1 MAGLDSTSS
10 GGPVHLT
17 DFRVVTGAFVSL
29 DDLPDTDVVA
39 NRDALRDAGMT
50 GAAVLG
56 EHSVAAAV
64 KALVA
69 APLPETTAGLVY
81 ATDDFGDITS
91 SAVLAELLV
100 SANLTHTPG
109 FVVSG
114 NGCANLGPAVRSAA
128 ALCRPGAPTVVVTAD
143 RALPDLRVLTDTM
156 SLIGDGAAAC
166 VVTAEPDGPAFELVS
181 ACSAMRA
188 VPAGPRR
195 PTAVL
200 RATLDGVREATSG
213 ALDAA
218 GWAADDLVGMLV
230 PEYST
235 TARRL
240 LAAASG
246 IAAQLDLPRTTA
258 GHCHSADLLRGLADL
273 VTERRLADGDQL
285 LALASGPTSWAVF
298 ALRYTD
304 GARS

>member
-17 DFRVVTGAFVSL
+17 DFRVVTGAFVPL
-29 DDLPDTDVVA
+29 DDLTDADVVA
-39 NRDALRDAGMT
+39 NRDALREAGMT

-56 EHSVAAAV
+56 EHSVRAAART
-64 KALVA
+64 LVA
-69 APLPETTAGLVY
+69 RPLPGTTAGLVY
-81 ATDDFGDITS
+81 ATDDFADTAPS
-91 SAVLAELLV
+91 DVLAELLV
-100 SANLTHTPG
+100 SADLASTPG

-114 NGCANLGPAVRSAA
+114 NGCANLGPALRSAA
-128 ALCRPGAPTVVVTAD
+128 ALCLPGAPTVVVTAD
-143 RALPDLRVLTDTM
+143 RALPGLRVLTDNM
-156 SLIGDGAAAC
+156 SLVGDAAAAC
-166 VVTAEPDGPAFELVS
+166 VVTAEPEGPAFELVS

-195 PTAVL
+195 PTAAL
-200 RATLDGVREATSG
+200 RATLDGVREATRG

-218 GWAADDLVGMLV
+218 GWAAGDLVGMLV
-230 PEYST
+230 PEYSA

-246 IAAQLDLPRTTA
+246 IAGQLDLPRATA
-258 GHCHSADLLRGLADL
+258 GHCHSTDLLRGLADL
-273 VTERRLADGDQL
+273 VTERLLGDGDRL

-298 ALRYTD
+298 ALRYT
-304 GARS
+304 GGVRS